1 MEEQAEEWTDLG
13 AELGQLVGLSVEPAE
28 GLHVL
33 QGGAGSGTGGRGAQS
48 NGCIILR
55 QYLIPDLHSSNF
67 YTLPSCYPGHAIS
80 KTVS

>member
-1 MEEQAEEWTDLG
+1 MEEWTDLG

-48 NGCIILR
+48 NGCIIHILSTCR
-55 QYLIPDLHSSNF
+55 TSILGFNSTNVCTS
-67 YTLPSCYPGHAIS
+67 TM
-80 KTVS
+80 